1 MRDDYSKEI
10 DALRDRSNTNNEQVD
25 SILLVDEKTADQRER
40 RTQSDPPSE
49 REILIKQYYSQ
60 KIVDLETKLQ
70 LANGKGIAFYNEV
83 SLSSLLTLTFTFPGF

>member
-10 DALRDRSNTNNEQVD
+10 DALRDRSNSEQVD
-25 SILLVDEKTADQRER
+25 PILLADEKVTDQRDR

-49 REILIKQYYSQ
+49 RETLIKQYYSQ

-83 SLSSLLTLTFTFPGF
+83 NLSVSSSPSPFLLSF